1 MVNTNR
7 IASSFSDLPEV
18 KNLLTNSRNGV
29 NISTVSPWFLSHP
42 HGPHVG
48 LLLGDDRISLKIGR
62 ETCDKPCDFGWVSHV
77 LNHKCSEKTTFMI
90 APNTTR
96 YKGGISNTLVPIR
109 SYHWPMG
116 ATITSS
122 ENSHGSLHHRRV
134 QCSSR
139 WCPGHFLAENCWNV
153 RQKWLVSTKPY
164 GSSHMDHRCYP
175 HSCSWLTFETHRPDA
190 KGVVFL
196 LDVSYFVYFVSS
208 SVDDPNCVCLKMGS
222 HTVIP
227 SKLYIIWHNVTV
239 IYPLVIK
246 PGVLVTPHRTAL
258 PRVA

>member
-1 MVNTNR
+1 MFRENH
-7 IASSFSDLPEV
+7 IHDCS
-18 KNLLTNSRNGV
+18 K
-29 NISTVSPWFLSHP
+29 HP
-42 HGPHVG
+42 
-48 LLLGDDRISLKIGR
+48 
-62 ETCDKPCDFGWVSHV
+62 
-77 LNHKCSEKTTFMI
+77 
-90 APNTTR
+90 R
-96 YKGGISNTLVPIR
+96 YKGEYPTPLFLSGPIIDPWEQRSPHLRTLTQSAP
-109 SYHWPMG
+109 PP
-116 ATITSS
+116 
-122 ENSHGSLHHRRV
+122 V

-164 GSSHMDHRCYP
+164 GSSHMDHQCYP